1 MAFAF
6 VQRLGAE
13 AFNYVLG
20 VESEP
25 TEVHALDGLI
35 DLQCGRTVFHD
46 VPARMRTEL
55 WLSQLQRSREGMQ
68 AVQEYSHLVS
78 RVGETVA

>member
-25 TEVHALDGLI
+25 TEVHALDSLI